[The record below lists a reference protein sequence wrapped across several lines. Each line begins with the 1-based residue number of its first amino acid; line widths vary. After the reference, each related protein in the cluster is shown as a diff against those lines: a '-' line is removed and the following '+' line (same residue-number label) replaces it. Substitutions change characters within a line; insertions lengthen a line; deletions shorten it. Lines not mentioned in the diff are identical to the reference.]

1 MGLGVSLGPAALH
14 GRRFR
19 RSEVDLVAALWS
31 DTVMMAGSARASTAR
46 ASRRSPRAL
55 QATLQWLVWWSIG
68 LPALS
73 LADVAGAG
81 SPAETAVV
89 GSPSAPALTQASAP
103 TQGAAPAQAAAVPT
117 YTDSSNQALTALA
130 ARWDSLNV
138 HERRAL
144 LTEVRRRMALQG
156 GGNPSGVLQI
166 RSERRYGRIIRQP
179 DGRLI
184 RIETKVVHVRP
195 ATEAETLASQRA
207 GFGVG
212 FEHRVG
218 SAPPT
223 EAGSIS
229 VQPAS
234 TQPAPAAPVEQR

>member
-1 MGLGVSLGPAALH
+1 MGLGVRLGPAALH

-19 RSEVDLVAALWS
+19 RSEVNLVAALWS
-31 DTVMMAGSARASTAR
+31 DTVMMAGSARARTAR
-46 ASRRSPRAL
+46 ASQRSPRAL

-73 LADVAGAG
+73 LAGVAAAG

-89 GSPSAPALTQASAP
+89 GSPPASALTQASAP
-103 TQGAAPAQAAAVPT
+103 AQGAAPAQAAAVPT

-156 GGNPSGVLQI
+156 GNPAGVLQI